1 MKKTMAMLLALIM
14 LLSAVPAFASN
25 SRTSGLFT
33 YEIKGNG
40 TAIITD
46 FDWKSN
52 KNQDVYIPNMID
64 GYTVTTI
71 GEGAFSVGD
80 NEYYNKLV
88 VVTIPDTVTT
98 LEEKAF
104 FLAPVSAINIPQN
117 LRTIGSGALTTQ
129 SGVQFNLVPKHQW
142 FAIIENALY
151 EKSTKKLI
159 AISGTEPFLDIPDGI
174 KTIGAYACYNGQ
186 RANALASM
194 GVYVPDSVTTIE
206 EYAFANISLTGRL
219 KEGYGFA
226 GVQVLG
232 EGCFRD
238 VLFHEPFTLPEGI
251 KEIPAYAFESSSITD
266 YFILPN
272 SIEEIGDYAFSAF
285 RGYSSYCDYFRS
297 ANNLVGVE
305 IEEPATSSTLPS
317 NLKRVGNYAF
327 YRSNEVFYQ
336 GEVILP
342 DGVEFVG
349 IQAFADCDVTNC
361 VLPASITEI
370 SEDAFD
376 RESVTLQVEQDCY
389 AEAFAQEWGYNY
401 TYGSG
406 VEDDLSWLNS

>member
-1 MKKTMAMLLALIM
+1 MKRILGLFLALIM

-46 FDWKSN
+46 FDWKGN
-52 KNQDVYIPNMID
+52 KYQDVYIPNMID

-71 GEGAFSVGD
+71 GEGAFSCD
-80 NEYYNKLV
+80 ENDFFSELV

-117 LRTIGSGALTTQ
+117 LRTIGSGALTTK
-129 SGVQFNLVPKHQW
+129 SGVQFNLVPQHQW
-142 FAIIENALY
+142 FAIIESALY
-151 EKSTKKLI
+151 EKATKKLI
-159 AISGTEPFLDIPDGI
+159 AISGTEDSLNIPDGI
-174 KTIGAYACYNGQ
+174 KTIGAYACYNGK
-186 RANALASM
+186 RTDEYFGSM
-194 GVYVPDSVTTIE
+194 KVYVPDSVTTIG
-206 EYAFANISLTGRL
+206 EYAFANIALSCKYG
-219 KEGYGFA
+219 EEYGFA

-238 VLFHEPFTLPEGI
+238 VLFHRPFTLPEGI
-251 KEIPAYAFESSSITD
+251 KEIPAYAFESSSITG
-266 YFILPN
+266 YFTLPN
-272 SIEEIGDYAFSAF
+272 SIEEIGDYAFSSF
-285 RGYSSYCDYFRS
+285 RSDYQYFRS
-297 ANNLVGVE
+297 ASVE
-305 IEEPATSSTLPS
+305 DTSNTSTLPS

-342 DGVEFVG
+342 DGVEFIG

>member
-1 MKKTMAMLLALIM
+1 M
-14 LLSAVPAFASN
+14 
-25 SRTSGLFT
+25 
-33 YEIKGNG
+33 
-40 TAIITD
+40 
-46 FDWKSN
+46 
-52 KNQDVYIPNMID
+52 
-64 GYTVTTI
+64 
-71 GEGAFSVGD
+71 
-80 NEYYNKLV
+80 
-88 VVTIPDTVTT
+88 
-98 LEEKAF
+98 
-104 FLAPVSAINIPQN
+104 
-117 LRTIGSGALTTQ
+117 
-129 SGVQFNLVPKHQW
+129 QFNLVPKHQW

-238 VLFHEPFTLPEGI
+238 LLFHEPFTLPEGI

-297 ANNLVGVE
+297 ANNLVTPEIQKELESYGIDAEELEMMEESGELEGLLEEMGVE
-305 IEEPATSSTLPS
+305 IEESTTSSSLPR
-317 NLKRVGNYAF
+317 NLKKIGNYAF

-349 IQAFADCDVTNC
+349 TQAFANCDVTNC
-361 VLPASITEI
+361 MLPASITEI

-376 RESVTLQVEQDCY
+376 RESVTLQVEQNCY

-401 TYGSG
+401 TYSNG